1 MTLTLTIPT
10 ESPMSHT
17 SNDLMEMM
25 TALEEAGIKK
35 PAHFLGLLHE
45 RGYHVAKNAGVPEME
60 IPQFLRRA
68 QEDAG
73 IISRAAE

>member
-17 SNDLMEMM
+17 STDLMEMM

-45 RGYHVAKNAGVPEME
+45 RGYHVAKNPRVEVAET
-60 IPQFLRRA
+60 IQLA
-68 QEDAG
+68 
-73 IISRAAE
+73 RAAE